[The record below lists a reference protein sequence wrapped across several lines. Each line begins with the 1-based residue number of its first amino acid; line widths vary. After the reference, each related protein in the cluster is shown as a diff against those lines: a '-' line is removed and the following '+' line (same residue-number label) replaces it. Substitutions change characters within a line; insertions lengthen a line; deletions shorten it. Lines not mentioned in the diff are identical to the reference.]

1 MNSLIKHF
9 LNSKKINKL
18 LKNREFEDLAKNLY
32 WYDLSIMFASSKFGL
47 LKILLWRIFKKVSN
61 LFSFLKMNNKS
72 AYSENYQYQNP
83 KNYGSES
90 IYHKI
95 IEKKLPNFSNPSIW
109 NLKKLNSKPWFE
121 SDKWSRYLEENCKVI
136 KDEFFSSDYKTTE
149 HPGNQMLAE
158 NGKWSSITLI
168 GAQGKNED
176 FKNSFSKTFDLLKK
190 MPINETYG
198 FVAFSKL
205 SPGTHIKPH
214 TGSSN
219 LRLRYHLGIDVPE
232 PDMVKIRVGDQ
243 TRPWLE
249 DKCIIFDDSYEH
261 EVFHKGKKDRIVFI
275 VDLWHPQIKNSYV
288 EVLKL
293 NEFKNFGKM

>member
-1 MNSLIKHF
+1 MTNYERYKSKRRPVSAAASRGNQTPSVLAENYLGETSDGLTFAIAPRSM
-9 LNSKKINKL
+9 LKKI
-18 LKNREFEDLAKNLY
+18 
-32 WYDLSIMFASSKFGL
+32 S
-47 LKILLWRIFKKVSN
+47 
-61 LFSFLKMNNKS
+61 
-72 AYSENYQYQNP
+72 
-83 KNYGSES
+83 
-90 IYHKI
+90 
-95 IEKKLPNFSNPSIW
+95 
-109 NLKKLNSKPWFE
+109 SKPWFE

-168 GAQGKNED
+168 GAQGKNLNLQ
-176 FKNSFSKTFDLLKK
+176 NSFGKTFDLLKK

-243 TRPWLE
+243 TRPW
-249 DKCIIFDDSYEH
+249 
-261 EVFHKGKKDRIVFI
+261 
-275 VDLWHPQIKNSYV
+275 P
-288 EVLKL
+288 
-293 NEFKNFGKM
+293 